1 MKIKIAALS
10 TISAA
15 AGYIL
20 ARKGKSLSP
29 ETLFLL
35 LIGTLFLAAG
45 AAALNQYQEREIDA
59 RMERTKRRPI
69 PSGEITPGAGLAAA
83 LALIAAGSVTLLSM
97 DGKAPFLLGVF
108 AVAWYNGVY
117 TYLKRVTPLAVIFGA
132 LVGAI
137 PPAMG
142 WTAGGGAITS
152 PKILLVCIF
161 FFLWQIPHF
170 WLIMLKYG
178 EEYREAGLPSFSDTM
193 EKEQL
198 KRITFVWFV
207 AVAVASFT
215 IPLFGV
221 TATGGTK
228 LILAGGAILYLLK
241 GISLLKRELEPALPS
256 LFRTVNGYALLLTI
270 LIGID
275 ALI

>member
-59 RMERTKRRPI
+59 RMDRTKRRPI
-69 PSGEITPGAGLAAA
+69 PSGELAPRAA
-83 LALIAAGSVTLLSM
+83 LIISLGLIASGEILLV
-97 DGKAPFLLGVF
+97 LGTNWKTAALGAF

-117 TYLKRVTPLAVIFGA
+117 TYLKRVTPLALIFGA
-132 LVGAI
+132 IVGAI

-152 PKILLVCIF
+152 PKNLLVCIF

-170 WLIMLKYG
+170 WLVMLKYG
-178 EEYREAGLPSFSDTM
+178 EEYREARLPSFSGTM

-198 KRITFVWFV
+198 KRITFVWLV

-221 TATGGTK
+221 TATEGTK
-228 LILAGGAILYLLK
+228 LILTGGVILYLFK